1 MHSLLGVS
9 HAQTPDQLLSSNVA
23 GFVLVTDVDV
33 ARGTVTYLSPCAG
46 PLPGRYLLAGSLT
59 AFLT

>member
-1 MHSLLGVS
+1 VS
-9 HAQTPDQLLSSNVA
+9 YAQSPDQLLASNVA

-33 ARGTVTYLSPCAG
+33 ARGSLTLLAPCAG
-46 PLPGRYLLAGSLT
+46 PLPGRYLIAGSQT